1 MLKKLIYIVFV
12 AACACINASA
22 QTIYPPM
29 EFAKIPPQMSKE
41 EEEMAKTPYFVLI
54 DDAEKA
60 IEATQYDVAINKL
73 ITAMATEPS
82 NPLNIAL
89 LSNLGMVYYYN
100 EQDSLAMVTLNEVV
114 KRSPRL
120 VSGHEN
126 RARVLTGLG
135 RDKEAYDEYAKII
148 EIDSVNTDARYY
160 HGMMALYSGNR
171 EIAERDFAVL
181 EKIVPYSRRTYLAKG
196 TLLALTG
203 QDREAIPYLRKL
215 LDYDAYAEYYAQL
228 AGCLIAV
235 EDFNEATDVI
245 AKGMERYPN
254 DPELYYYRALLNRKR
269 YLNADARR
277 DADKAIKL
285 GADKHR
291 VESIFK

>member
-1 MLKKLIYIVFV
+1 MFKKILF
-12 AACACINASA
+12 AAIFTIIAFSATA

-29 EFAKIPPQMSKE
+29 EFAKIPPKPTKE
-41 EEEMAKTPYFVLI
+41 EEEMAKQPYFVLI

-60 IEATQYDVAINKL
+60 IEATDYELAINKL
-73 ITAMATEPS
+73 ITAMATEPD

-89 LSNLGMVYYYN
+89 MSNLGMVYYYN
-100 EQDSLAMVTLNEVV
+100 EQDSLAMRTLDDVV

-160 HGMMALYSGNR
+160 HGMMALYSGQR
-171 EIAERDFAVL
+171 DIAERDFAVMQRV
-181 EKIVPYSRRTYLAKG
+181 VPLSRRTYLAMG
-196 TLLALTG
+196 TLYALTG
-203 QDREAIPYLRKL
+203 RDREAIPYLRKL
-215 LDYDAYAEYYAQL
+215 IDFEAYAEYYAQL

-235 EDFNEATDVI
+235 EDYNEATDI
-245 AKGMERYPN
+245 LAKGMERYPN

-269 YLNADARR
+269 YLNDDARR
-277 DADKAIKL
+277 DAATAIKL
-285 GADKHR
+285 GADPNR
-291 VESIFK
+291 VNAIFK